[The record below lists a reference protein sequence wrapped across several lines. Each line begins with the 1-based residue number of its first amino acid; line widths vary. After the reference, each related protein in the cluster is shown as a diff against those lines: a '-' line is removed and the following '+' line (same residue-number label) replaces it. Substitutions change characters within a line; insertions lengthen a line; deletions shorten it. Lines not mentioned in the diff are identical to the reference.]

1 MKMVFNSSLPRSGS
15 TLLQQL
21 LAQHASNHCTP
32 TSDLIEL
39 IVQLRNS
46 YGKFDAFQSQGAMS
60 VAPRIRSAIRG
71 LIEGYYRDEL
81 AAGQTVFE
89 KSRGWIAYTE
99 LIEDV
104 LERPVKVICCVR
116 DVREVVAS
124 FERLYRTNQLT
135 KADVGGDAYFE
146 CQTIDGRARQ
156 LLGSGAVVG
165 LAINRIRDAF
175 DRGLADRIVIVR
187 NRDLV
192 AMPQEEILRISMAVG
207 STPFLCDPNNVRQ
220 VTQEDDSVHGMKLHD
235 VRPVV
240 SSEGCTRWQDYLP
253 QHVGDWIHESYP
265 FMQQLAGVETEE
277 SAQESR
283 RPPYMQRVNK
293 HDRDLVPQ

>member
-1 MKMVFNSSLPRSGS
+1 MPRSGS
-15 TLLQQL
+15 TLVQQL
-21 LAQHASNHCTP
+21 LAQNPCNHCTS
-32 TSDLIEL
+32 TSDVIEL
-39 IVQLRNS
+39 VVQLRNT
-46 YGKFDAFQSQGAMS
+46 YGTFSAFQSQGVMA
-60 VAPRIRSAIRG
+60 VAPRIRTAIRG
-71 LIEGYYRDEL
+71 LIEGYYRNEL
-81 AAGQTVFE
+81 AADKTVFE
-89 KSRGWIAYTE
+89 KSRGWIAYIE
-99 LIEDV
+99 LIEEV
-104 LERPVKVICCVR
+104 LERPVNIICCVR

-124 FERLYRTNQLT
+124 FERLYRTSQLT
-135 KADVGGDAYFE
+135 KADVGGEAYFE
-146 CQTIDGRARQ
+146 CQTIEGRARQ
-156 LLGSGAVVG
+156 LLSHGAVVG

-187 NRDLV
+187 NSDLV
-192 AMPQEEILRISMAVG
+192 TTPQEEIPRISLAVG
-207 STPFLCDPNNVRQ
+207 ATPFMCDPSNVRQ
-220 VTQEDDSVHGMKLHD
+220 ITHEDDSVHGMKLHD